1 MKSTTKSNTTRL
13 NSALLAVMLAA
24 APALGQEPAK
34 TPVFVDPVP
43 LMQEG
48 RFQPG
53 VRVEGLITARYT
65 VKTDGSTDDIEIL
78 GGFTNPFYENAIR
91 ETVKKWTF
99 TPGSVDGT
107 PRDFLNQEYTF
118 KFRVS
123 DTLAISKEVDEQLQ
137 VIRETIDKKE
147 FADAGKQI
155 NSILRRGVQ
164 SVLDYGLMNEM
175 MVQVNLGLEDPY
187 AALEASQRA
196 TASSPGINGEPEY
209 LLTPGLLQG
218 ALRQQVMVAATI
230 RQQGTVLETWKKLDA
245 LFDLPADDS
254 VHQWIKAAEDAVA
267 SPDQLVSLAKINDD
281 GHWVQAPL
289 RRIFS
294 VSDVRE
300 GKLKRIVAHCQ
311 RRTLELEFQEG
322 VDWNLP
328 ASLGH
333 CELDFQGD
341 EGTLFA
347 LYEFAQ

>member
-1 MKSTTKSNTTRL
+1 MKFTTKSNTTRL
-13 NSALLAVMLAA
+13 NTALLAVLLAA
-24 APALGQEPAK
+24 APALGQEPPK
-34 TPVFVDPVP
+34 TPVFVEPVP

-65 VKTDGSTDDIEIL
+65 VKADGSTDDIEIL

-91 ETVKKWTF
+91 ETIKKWTF

-123 DTLAISKEVDEQLQ
+123 DTLAISKEVNDQLQ
-137 VIRETIDKKE
+137 VIRETLDKKE

-175 MVQVNLGLEDPY
+175 MVQVNLGLEDPF
-187 AALEASQRA
+187 AALESSQLA

-209 LLTPGLLQG
+209 LLTPGLLQD

-230 RQQGTVLETWKKLDA
+230 RQQGTSGSRPPRTPWPLPINWYRSPRSTRTGTGYRHRCAGFFRFLTFAKASSRRSWPTASDGLSNSSSRRVSTGTCRPA
-245 LFDLPADDS
+245 LATANWIFRAMKARCSPSMNSRSNTTQAVPTPGRSPA
-254 VHQWIKAAEDAVA
+254 
-267 SPDQLVSLAKINDD
+267 
-281 GHWVQAPL
+281 
-289 RRIFS
+289 
-294 VSDVRE
+294 
-300 GKLKRIVAHCQ
+300 
-311 RRTLELEFQEG
+311 
-322 VDWNLP
+322 
-328 ASLGH
+328 
-333 CELDFQGD
+333 
-341 EGTLFA
+341 
-347 LYEFAQ
+347 